1 MRRVPKS
8 ALLIGSLGP
17 VPFFLC
23 TSLIFRQSYN
33 PNSPII
39 LADNVE
45 IKKVLVVY
53 GAIILSFMSGTL
65 WGFAASNPSNKSN
78 KVYALSVIPALISIP
93 IIPGH
98 FFSLGYYPKLSL
110 IYLLTC
116 FITILLLDSYFFLK
130 KLAPRWWMKLR
141 IPLTLLVSGC
151 LLIGIM
157 M

>member
-1 MRRVPKS
+1 MTRVPKA
-8 ALLIGSLGP
+8 ALLISSLGL

-23 TSLIFRQSYN
+23 ASLIFLQSHN

-110 IYLLTC
+110 IYL
-116 FITILLLDSYFFLK
+116 FLK

>member
-39 LADNVE
+39 LADSIE
-45 IKKVLVVY
+45 IKNVLVVY
-53 GAIILSFMSGTL
+53 GVVILSFMSGTL
-65 WGFAASNPSNKSN
+65 WGFAASNTSYKSN
-78 KVYALSVIPALISIP
+78 KIYALSIIPALISIP

-98 FFSLGYYPKLSL
+98 FFSLGCYPKLSL
-110 IYLLTC
+110 IYLLIC
-116 FITILLLDSYFFLK
+116 FITTLLLDSYFFLK
-130 KLAPRWWMKLR
+130 TLAPRWWMKLR
-141 IPLTLLVSGC
+141 IPLTLLVSGS
-151 LLIGIM
+151 LLIGIIM
-157 M
+157 